1 MSRSLDMG
9 YSMPFLLPMAF
20 CLWWPW
26 SMMPTRS
33 LWVTHG
39 TSKMRCA
46 CLSNQYMTGILV
58 HVSKIMLMP
67 VLQYFPSYKF
77 PRASET
83 YHYKWID
90 STGHIMTFQN
100 SAGEKSEIDST
111 GFELKLL
118 RGLPFLCGL
127 LRWGHLFLSL
137 VAASIFSYI
146 SVFLRNRT
154 YMIYLYIILICV
166 CISIF
171 PFIHSFIYQ
180 SGIGSR
186 SHRGCCVK
194 CPTVSKLE

>member
-1 MSRSLDMG
+1 MG
-9 YSMPFLLPMAF
+9 HLRWDVPAY
-20 CLWWPW
+20 
-26 SMMPTRS
+26 
-33 LWVTHG
+33 
-39 TSKMRCA
+39 
-46 CLSNQYMTGILV
+46 QYMTGILV

-83 YHYKWID
+83 YHYKRID

-111 GFELKLL
+111 GFELQLL
-118 RGLPFLCGL
+118 RGLPFLCRL

-154 YMIYLYIILICV
+154 YMIYLHIILICV

-186 SHRGCCVK
+186 SHRGCFVK
-194 CPTVSKLE
+194 CPTVSKLEQAL